1 MRQNRW
7 FAFVLVG
14 GMLLASCG
22 GKDEATTEETATEQ
36 TAASSMENNV
46 SAANVESATKTTGPV
61 IAASTLKGYMPSV
74 SGYTAEGEA
83 ETVQTKM
90 GEMEYSVA
98 TQSYRNGDK
107 SIKLVIADYNGVAGL
122 TQAYSMMMNMSVETN
137 TEVSKGEKFNGH
149 SGWISYKKDNS
160 DAQIGVAVSDRIW
173 LIAEGDNGTTID
185 ELRSVVNSMDL
196 SKLANAR

>member
-1 MRQNRW
+1 MIQNRW

-14 GMLLASCG
+14 GMLLAGCG
-22 GKDEATTEETATEQ
+22 GKDEATTEETASEE
-36 TAASSMENNV
+36 TAASSTE
-46 SAANVESATKTTGPV
+46 SDISTANVESATKTTGPV
-61 IAASTLKGYMPSV
+61 IAASTLKGFMPSV
-74 SGYTAEGEA
+74 SGYTAEGEP

-98 TQSYRNGDK
+98 TQQYRNGDK
-107 SIKLVIADYNGVAGL
+107 SIKITIADYNGVAGL

-137 TEVSKGEKFNGH
+137 NEVSKGEKFNGH
-149 SGWISYKKDNS
+149 NGWISYKKDNS

-196 SKLANAR
+196 SKLASAR